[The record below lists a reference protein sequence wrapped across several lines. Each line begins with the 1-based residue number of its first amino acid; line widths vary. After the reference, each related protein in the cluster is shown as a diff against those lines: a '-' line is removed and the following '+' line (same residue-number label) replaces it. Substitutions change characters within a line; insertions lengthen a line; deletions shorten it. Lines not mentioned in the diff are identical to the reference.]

1 MAEALTP
8 QALSGLIGSI
18 YDCALDPAR
27 WEQTLVDLRR
37 AFDSQVGMLALADRQ
52 GNRLLIHRT
61 VGIEPRWLEELEKH
75 VSEIHQCMEVFGSE
89 LSFDEPFVMSR
100 QIPQAYAS
108 TSPYIQECLRPQ
120 GIVDIMQH
128 YLLDTPARYSV
139 FAISK
144 NAQQGPISGREIELG
159 GLLLPHLRCAV
170 TISNVLDVR
179 TIERARFAQT
189 LDTLRCAVLLTRA
202 DAAIVHANA
211 AAEGMLRDGDCIQG
225 TGGVLRAR
233 SAPATAELRAA
244 IAHAAQNEAGMGKT
258 GLAILLTEADE
269 QPLFAHVLP
278 LTGGDLRTRLKPE
291 AIAAVFIGAT
301 GEQEGAN
308 TIAAVFGL
316 TPAETRVLACLLAG
330 RTLTEAAVALGIAPS
345 TARTHLDAIFSK
357 TGVTRQADLVRLGT
371 GPVPPTRLG
380 ANVRKLSED

>member
-1 MAEALTP
+1 MADALAP

-27 WEQTLVDLRR
+27 WELTLADLRR
-37 AFDSQVGMLALADRQ
+37 AFDSQVGMLALVDRQ
-52 GNRLLIHRT
+52 HDRILMHRT
-61 VGIEPRWLEELEKH
+61 VGMEPRWLEELERH
-75 VSEIHQCMEVFGSE
+75 TTEIHRCMVVFGSQ
-89 LSFDEPFVMSR
+89 LPPDEPFVISR
-100 QIPQAYAS
+100 QVPQAYAS
-108 TSPYIQECLRPQ
+108 TSPYMQECLRPQ
-120 GIVDIMQH
+120 GILDIMQH
-128 YLLDTPARYSV
+128 YLLDTPSRYSV
-139 FAISK
+139 FAVSK
-144 NAQQGPISGREIELG
+144 NEQQGPITEREIELG
-159 GLLLPHLRCAV
+159 GLLLPHLRRAV

-189 LDTLRCAVLLTRA
+189 LDTLRCAVLLTRE
-202 DAAIVHANA
+202 DAAIVHANV
-211 AAEGMLRDGDCIQG
+211 AAENMLRDGDLIQG

-233 SAPATAELRAA
+233 SAWATAQLRAA
-244 IAHAAQNEAGMGKT
+244 IAHAAQDEAGMGKT

-301 GEQEGAN
+301 GEQEGAS

-316 TPAETRVLACLLAG
+316 TPAETRVLAGILAG
-330 RTLTEAAVALGIAPS
+330 RTLAETAVALRIAPS
-345 TARTHLDAIFSK
+345 TAKTHLDAIFSK

-380 ANVRKLSED
+380 ANVRKAPED

>member
-1 MAEALTP
+1 
-8 QALSGLIGSI
+8 
-18 YDCALDPAR
+18 
-27 WEQTLVDLRR
+27 
-37 AFDSQVGMLALADRQ
+37 
-52 GNRLLIHRT
+52 
-61 VGIEPRWLEELEKH
+61 
-75 VSEIHQCMEVFGSE
+75 
-89 LSFDEPFVMSR
+89 
-100 QIPQAYAS
+100 
-108 TSPYIQECLRPQ
+108 
-120 GIVDIMQH
+120 MQH

>member
-1 MAEALTP
+1 MADALTP
-8 QALSGLIGSI
+8 QALSGLIGSV

-52 GNRLLIHRT
+52 RDRLLVHRT
-61 VGIEPRWLEELEKH
+61 VGIEPRWLEELERH
-75 VSEIHQCMEVFGSE
+75 TPEIHQCMEVFGSQ
-89 LSFDEPFVMSR
+89 LSLDEPFVMSR
-100 QIPQAYAS
+100 QIPLAYAS

-139 FAISK
+139 FAVSK
-144 NAQQGPISGREIELG
+144 NGRQGCITEREIELG
-159 GLLLPHLRCAV
+159 RLLLPHLRRAV

-189 LDTLRCAVLLTRA
+189 LDTLRCAVLLTRE

-211 AAEGMLRDGDCIQG
+211 AAESMLRDGDCVRG
-225 TGGVLRAR
+225 TGGILRAR
-233 SAPATAELRAA
+233 SASATAELRAA
-244 IAHAAQNEAGMGKT
+244 IAHAAQDEAGMGKT
-258 GLAILLTEADE
+258 GLAILLTEADL
-269 QPLFAHVLP
+269 QPVFAHVLP
-278 LTGGDLRTRLKPE
+278 LTGGDLRTRLQPE
-291 AIAAVFIGAT
+291 AVAAVFIGAT
-301 GEQEGAN
+301 GEQEGAG

-345 TARTHLDAIFSK
+345 TVRTHLDAIFSK

-380 ANVRKLSED
+380 ANVRKAPED